1 MKKIP
6 FALVLA
12 FGLASG
18 SAFAASSGT
27 ITINGEVKV
36 QTCTIVPADEDQIVT
51 LATVA
56 TADLAA
62 LDDEAAKQSFTIK
75 LQNCAAGD
83 VFAFFSAD
91 TAALIDPATNTL
103 VNQATASPAANVNV
117 ALYEENGQRIEL
129 GNAAYVYADTKTV
142 SVVNDPATL
151 MYSAGYYAT
160 GAAVSGTVKAVANY
174 TISYQ

>member
-27 ITINGEVKV
+27 ITINGQVMD
-36 QTCTIVPADEDQIVT
+36 QTCTIVGAADQTVT
-51 LATVA
+51 LAAVA
-56 TADLAA
+56 KADLAA
-62 LDDEAAKQSFTIK
+62 LGDEAAQQSFTIQ
-75 LQNCAAGD
+75 LENCAAGD

-91 TAALIDPATNTL
+91 TASLIDPATNTL
-103 VNQATASPAANVNV
+103 VNQGAATNVNV

-129 GNAAYVYADTKTV
+129 GNAAYVYADTKAV
-142 SVVNDPATL
+142 AADDDPATL

-160 GAAVSGTVKAVANY
+160 GQATAGSVTAVANY

>member
-12 FGLASG
+12 LGLASG

-27 ITINGEVKV
+27 ITIKGQVMD
-36 QTCTIVPADEDQIVT
+36 QTCTIVGAADQTVT

-56 TADLAA
+56 KADLAA
-62 LDDEAAKQSFTIK
+62 LGEEAAKQSFTIQ
-75 LQNCAAGD
+75 LENCAAGD

-91 TAALIDPATNTL
+91 TASLIDPATNTL
-103 VNQATASPAANVNV
+103 VNQGGATNVNV
-117 ALYEENGQRIEL
+117 ALYEENGNQIRL
-129 GNAAYVYADTKTV
+129 GDSTYIYADTKTV
-142 SVVNDPATL
+142 AVDGTATL

-160 GAAVSGTVKAVANY
+160 GASTAGTVSAVANY

>member
-27 ITINGEVKV
+27 ITINGQVME
-36 QTCTIVPADEDQIVT
+36 QTCTIAAGTADQTVT

-56 TADLAA
+56 KADLAA
-62 LDDEAAKQSFTIK
+62 SGNVAAKQSFTIQ
-75 LQNCAAGD
+75 LEDCAAGN

-91 TAALIDPATNTL
+91 TASLIDPATNTL
-103 VNQATASPAANVNV
+103 VNQATTDAATNVNV
-117 ALYEENGQRIEL
+117 ALYEEKGQQIEL
-129 GNAAYVYADTKTV
+129 GNAAYVYTDKKTV
-142 SVVNDPATL
+142 ADNDPATL

-160 GAAVSGTVKAVANY
+160 GQATAGSVTAVANY

>member
-1 MKKIP
+1 MKKTP
-6 FALVLA
+6 FALAFLA
-12 FGLASG
+12 LGLASG

-27 ITINGEVKV
+27 ITINGQVMD
-36 QTCTIVPADEDQIVT
+36 QTCTIVGAEDQTVT

-56 TADLAA
+56 KADLDA
-62 LDDEAAKQSFTIK
+62 LGKEAAKQSFTIK
-75 LQNCAAGD
+75 LESCAAGD

-91 TAALIDPATNTL
+91 TASLIDPATNTL
-103 VNQATASPAANVNV
+103 VNQATAGTATNVNV

-129 GNAAYVYADTKTV
+129 GNAAYVYADTKAV
-142 SVVNDPATL
+142 AADNDPATL

-160 GAAVSGTVKAVANY
+160 GQATAGPVTAVANY

>member
-18 SAFAASSGT
+18 SAFAASSGK
-27 ITINGEVKV
+27 ITINGQVMD
-36 QTCTIVPADEDQIVT
+36 QTCTIAGAADQTVT

-56 TADLAA
+56 TADLDA
-62 LDDEAAKQSFTIK
+62 LGKEAAKQSFTIN
-75 LQNCAAGD
+75 LTDCAAGD

-103 VNQATASPAANVNV
+103 VNQGAATNVNV

-142 SVVNDPATL
+142 ATDDDPATL

-160 GAAVSGTVKAVANY
+160 GQATAGPVTAVANY
-174 TISYQ
+174 TISYK

>member
-18 SAFAASSGT
+18 SAFAASSGI
-27 ITINGEVKV
+27 ITINGQVMD
-36 QTCTIVPADEDQIVT
+36 QTCTIVGAADQTVT
-51 LATVA
+51 LAAVA
-56 TADLAA
+56 KADLAA
-62 LDDEAAKQSFTIK
+62 LHDEAAQQSFTIQ
-75 LQNCAAGD
+75 LESCAAGD

-91 TAALIDPATNTL
+91 TASLIDPATNTL
-103 VNQATASPAANVNV
+103 VNKATATPATNVNV
-117 ALYEENGQRIEL
+117 ALYEENGSRIEL
-129 GNAAYVYADTKTV
+129 GNAAYDY
-142 SVVNDPATL
+142 VVKKNVAALNGPATL

-160 GAAVSGTVKAVANY
+160 GQATAGSVKAVANY

>member
-12 FGLASG
+12 LGLASG

-27 ITINGEVKV
+27 ITINGKV
-36 QTCTIVPADEDQIVT
+36 MDQTCDIVGAKDQTVT

-56 TADLAA
+56 KADLDA
-62 LDDEAAKQSFTIK
+62 LGKEAAKQSFTIK
-75 LQNCAAGD
+75 LENCAAGD
-83 VFAFFSAD
+83 VFAFFSTD
-91 TAALIDPATNTL
+91 TASLIDPATNTL
-103 VNQATASPAANVNV
+103 VNQGTGAATNVNV
-117 ALYEENGQRIEL
+117 ALYEENGKRIEL
-129 GNAAYVYADTKTV
+129 GNAAYVYVDKKTV
-142 SVVNDPATL
+142 AANGTATL

-160 GAAVSGTVKAVANY
+160 GTAGPGTVNAVANY

>member
-1 MKKIP
+1 MKKTP
-6 FALVLA
+6 FALAFLA
-12 FGLASG
+12 LGLASG

-27 ITINGEVKV
+27 ITINGEVKD

-62 LDDEAAKQSFTIK
+62 LGDELAKQSFTIN
-75 LQNCAAGD
+75 LTDCAAGD

-91 TAALIDPATNTL
+91 TASLIDPATNTL
-103 VNQATASPAANVNV
+103 VNQGTATNVNV
-117 ALYEENGQRIEL
+117 ALYEENGSRIEL
-129 GNAAYVYADTKTV
+129 GNAAYVYVDKKTV
-142 SVVNDPATL
+142 VADNNPATL

-160 GAAVSGTVKAVANY
+160 GQAIAGSVTAVANY

>member
-27 ITINGEVKV
+27 ITINGQVMD
-36 QTCTIVPADEDQIVT
+36 QTCTIVGDADQTVT

-56 TADLAA
+56 KADLAV
-62 LDDEAAKQSFTIK
+62 LGKEAAKQSFTIN
-75 LQNCAAGD
+75 LTDCAAGD

-103 VNQATASPAANVNV
+103 VNRGAATNVNV

-129 GNAAYVYADTKTV
+129 GNAAYVYADTKAV
-142 SVVNDPATL
+142 AADDDPATL

-160 GAAVSGTVKAVANY
+160 GQATVGSVTAVANY

>member
-27 ITINGEVKV
+27 ITINGLVMD
-36 QTCTIVPADEDQIVT
+36 QTCTIVGAADQTVT

-62 LDDEAAKQSFTIK
+62 LGDEAAQQSFTIQ
-75 LQNCAAGD
+75 LEDCVAGD
-83 VFAFFSAD
+83 VSAFFSAD
-91 TAALIDPATNTL
+91 TASLIDPATNTL
-103 VNQATASPAANVNV
+103 VNQGDATNVNV
-117 ALYEENGQRIEL
+117 ALYEENGDQIRL
-129 GNAAYVYADTKTV
+129 GDSTYIYADKKTV
-142 SVVNDPATL
+142 AVDGTATL

-160 GAAVSGTVKAVANY
+160 DTAGPGTVNAVANY

>member
-27 ITINGEVKV
+27 ITINGQVMD
-36 QTCTIVPADEDQIVT
+36 QTCTIVSAADQTVT
-51 LATVA
+51 LAPVA
-56 TADLAA
+56 TADLAVSGK
-62 LDDEAAKQSFTIK
+62 EAAKQSFTIK
-75 LQNCAAGD
+75 LENCAAGN

-103 VNQATASPAANVNV
+103 VNQGAATNVNV

-142 SVVNDPATL
+142 ATGDDPATL

-160 GAAVSGTVKAVANY
+160 GQATAGPVTAVANY
-174 TISYQ
+174 TISYK